1 MVPWSVQKHKK
12 KGMWACVSTMAWCIC
27 ALPLPIEKWHSLIF
41 GCYVTSK
48 ERLASPSVLISYCIP
63 RVERGANFSLNR
75 LLHTPGSGFV
85 SLRVTHKHI
94 LSVSA
99 ASEVW
104 SFCVLPFPCGSFL
117 PGVHLTSTWQ
127 KIWMNLVI
135 DTIWHL
141 NPRKAFWV
149 S

>member
-1 MVPWSVQKHKK
+1 
-12 KGMWACVSTMAWCIC
+12 MAWCFC

-75 LLHTPGSGFV
+75 LLHTSGSGFV

-99 ASEVW
+99 ASEV
-104 SFCVLPFPCGSFL
+104 
-117 PGVHLTSTWQ
+117 
-127 KIWMNLVI
+127 
-135 DTIWHL
+135 
-141 NPRKAFWV
+141 
-149 S
+149 